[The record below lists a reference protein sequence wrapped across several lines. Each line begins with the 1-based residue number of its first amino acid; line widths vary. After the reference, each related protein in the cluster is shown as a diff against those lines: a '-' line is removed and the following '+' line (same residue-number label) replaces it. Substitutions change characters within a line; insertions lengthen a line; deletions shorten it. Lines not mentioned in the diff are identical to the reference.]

1 MVRVGDEFEHPQKCP
16 IFDQIEAGESLV
28 RSSSFKISQRKP
40 KSKPKRATSMVGTKV
55 LTKKSL
61 SKINQK
67 PPETDFPDY
76 AVFSDHNKEPDE
88 VVSFS
93 LSKVKQESPKA
104 AGWKTQKYDLLS
116 VKEEVKEP
124 QTYQSIMHKGNVTDF
139 SPSKNKQNPRSKI
152 LTKYDKI

>member
-16 IFDQIEAGESLV
+16 IFDQIEASESLV

-40 KSKPKRATSMVGTKV
+40 KGKPKRTTSMVGAKV
-55 LTKKSL
+55 LTKRSI
-61 SKINQK
+61 SKANQK
-67 PPETDFPDY
+67 PPETDFPNFPQISEY
-76 AVFSDHNKEPDE
+76 KQEPVE

-124 QTYQSIMHKGNVTDF
+124 KTYQSIMHKGNITDF
-139 SPSKNKQNPRSKI
+139 SPSKNMQNPRSKI